1 MGEAARISAAGGRIW
16 RGRLGH
22 PKINPQ
28 VLSLSVTRAIGDLFF
43 KDESYTD
50 GLASGLIAEP
60 YITSVDVGAKDIME
74 QFVLIGCDGLWDTV
88 TYAQAAD
95 FVFAQLLAGE
105 DPQAISEALV
115 RLASDAGSSDNITVM
130 VVVM

>member
-1 MGEAARISAAGGRIW
+1 MGKRNAAEASRISDMGGRTW
-16 RGRLGH
+16 HGRLGH

-43 KDESYTD
+43 KDDSYTD
-50 GLASGLIAEP
+50 GQASGLIAEP
-60 YITSVDVGAKDIME
+60 YITSVEVGAKDITE
-74 QFVLIGCDGLWDTV
+74 QFILIGCDGLWDTV

-95 FVFAQLLAGE
+95 FVFTQLLAGE

-115 RLASDAGSSDNITVM
+115 RLA
-130 VVVM
+130 